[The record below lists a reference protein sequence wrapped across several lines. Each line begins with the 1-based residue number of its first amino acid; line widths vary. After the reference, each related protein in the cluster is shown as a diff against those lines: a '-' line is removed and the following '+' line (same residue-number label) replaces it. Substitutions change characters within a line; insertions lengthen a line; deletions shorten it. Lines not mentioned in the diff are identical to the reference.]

1 MSDHHPDGVMDREYA
16 AGRRRAPHLK
26 FRYRV
31 RAQLAVDAFRGRVA
45 KQSKHAV
52 LELGAAD
59 GLTLLAI
66 RELLG
71 AQDGNQSGSEFIG
84 IELSDE
90 LLAAVPSLPS
100 DTRIIKGDVM
110 RLPPEIPDGHFDLCT
125 ALAVLEHLPDPT
137 RALREAHRAL
147 RPGGVLVA
155 TAPNPLWD
163 DIAGKLG
170 MVAAEHHEQELDE
183 KALRRIVADAGFTD
197 IEFRRFMWAPVG
209 VLPYLK
215 LPINPARSLE
225 IDKWVSRVRLL
236 DFGFV
241 NQCIIAT
248 KP

>member
-1 MSDHHPDGVMDREYA
+1 MTHHTDGVMDREYA
-16 AGRRRAPHLK
+16 RGRQRAPHLQ

-31 RAQLAVDAFRGRVA
+31 RAQLAVDAFRARLPP
-45 KQSKHAV
+45 QSSPRV

-71 AQDGNQSGSEFIG
+71 GQGEFDGV
-84 IELSDE
+84 ELSQE
-90 LLAAVPSLPS
+90 LLGAAPQLPAN
-100 DTRIIKGDVM
+100 TRLIAGDVM
-110 RLPPEIPDGHFDLCT
+110 QLPSSVVADHYDLCT

-137 RALREAHRAL
+137 QALREAYRAL

-170 MVAAEHHEQELDE
+170 MVADEHHEQELDE
-183 KALRRIVADAGFTD
+183 KALRRIVAEAGFVD
-197 IEFRRFMWAPVG
+197 IDFRRFMWAPVG

-215 LPINPARSLE
+215 LQIDPAASLH
-225 IDKWVSRVRLL
+225 IDRLVSRLRLL

-241 NQCIIAT
+241 NQCIIAS
-248 KP
+248 KPGVASAG

>member
-1 MSDHHPDGVMDREYA
+1 MTEHSDGVMDREYA
-16 AGRRRAPHLK
+16 KGRRRAPHLR

-31 RAQLAVDAFRGRVA
+31 RAQLAVDAFRARVPT
-45 KQSKHAV
+45 QSQHRV

-59 GLTLLAI
+59 GLTLLAM

-71 AQDGNQSGSEFIG
+71 AQGEFDGV
-84 IELSDE
+84 ELSKE
-90 LLAAVPSLPS
+90 LLAAVPSLPAN
-100 DTRIIKGDVM
+100 TRILEGDVM
-110 RLPPEIPDGHFDLCT
+110 QLPAEVAEGHYDLCT
-125 ALAVLEHLPDPT
+125 ALAVLEHLPNPT
-137 RALREAHRAL
+137 AALREAWRAL

-183 KALRRIVADAGFTD
+183 KALRRIVADAGFVH

-209 VLPYLK
+209 FLPYLK
-215 LPINPARSLE
+215 LDIDPARSLE
-225 IDKWVSRVRLL
+225 VDRWVSRLRLL

-241 NQCIIAT
+241 NQCIVAS

>member
-1 MSDHHPDGVMDREYA
+1 MTDHSDGVMDREYA
-16 AGRRRAPHLK
+16 AGRRRAPHLQ

-31 RAQLAVDAFRGRVA
+31 RAQLAVDAFRSRVA
-45 KQSKHAV
+45 RQSTHRV
-52 LELGAAD
+52 IELGAAD

-71 AQDGNQSGSEFIG
+71 SQGEFDG

-90 LLAAVPSLPS
+90 LLAAAPSVPAN
-100 DTRIIKGDVM
+100 TRLLKGDVM
-110 RLPPEIPDGHFDLCT
+110 TLPAEIKDGHYDLCT

-137 RALREAHRAL
+137 QALREAFRVL

-183 KALRRIVADAGFTD
+183 KALRRIVAAAGFTN

-215 LPINPARSLE
+215 LKLDPARSLE
-225 IDKWVSRVRLL
+225 IDRWVSKLKLL
-236 DFGFV
+236 NFGFV
-241 NQCIIAT
+241 NQCIVAS

>member
-1 MSDHHPDGVMDREYA
+1 MTDHSDGVMDREYA
-16 AGRRRAPHLK
+16 AGRRRAPHLQ

-31 RAQLAVDAFRGRVA
+31 RAQLAVDAFRSRVPR
-45 KQSKHAV
+45 QSTHRV
-52 LELGAAD
+52 IELGAAD

-71 AQDGNQSGSEFIG
+71 SQGEFDG

-90 LLAAVPSLPS
+90 LLAAAPSVPAN
-100 DTRIIKGDVM
+100 TRLLKGDVM
-110 RLPPEIPDGHFDLCT
+110 KLPAEIKDGHYDLCT

-137 RALREAHRAL
+137 QALREAFRVL

-183 KALRRIVADAGFTD
+183 KALRRIVAAAGFVN

-215 LPINPARSLE
+215 LKLDPARSLE
-225 IDKWVSRVRLL
+225 IDRWVSKLKLL
-236 DFGFV
+236 NFGFV
-241 NQCIIAT
+241 NQCIVAS

>member
-1 MSDHHPDGVMDREYA
+1 MTEHSDGVMDREYA
-16 AGRRRAPHLK
+16 AGRRRAPHLQ

-31 RAQLAVDAFRGRVA
+31 RAQLAVDAFRGRVPR
-45 KQSKHAV
+45 QSRTCV

-71 AQDGNQSGSEFIG
+71 TPGEFDG

-90 LLAAVPSLPS
+90 LLAAAPNVPA
-100 DTRIIKGDVM
+100 DTRMLKGDVM
-110 RLPPEIPDGHFDLCT
+110 RLPPEVQDGHYDLCT

-137 RALREAHRAL
+137 RALREAYRAL

-215 LPINPARSLE
+215 LKLNPARSLD
-225 IDKWVSRVRLL
+225 IDRWVSRLRLL

-241 NQCIIAT
+241 NQCIVAS

>member
-1 MSDHHPDGVMDREYA
+1 MTDHHSDGVMDREYA

-71 AQDGNQSGSEFIG
+71 GEAGSQFDG
-84 IELSDE
+84 IELSKE
-90 LLAAVPSLPS
+90 LLAAVPSLPA
-100 DTRIIKGDVM
+100 DTRILEGDVM
-110 RLPPEIPDGHFDLCT
+110 RLPPEIQEGHYDLCT

-137 RALREAHRAL
+137 RALREAYRAL

-183 KALRRIVADAGFTD
+183 KALRRIVADAGFAD

-215 LPINPARSLE
+215 LPIDAARSLE
-225 IDKWVSRVRLL
+225 IDKWVSRVRLF

-241 NQCIIAT
+241 NQCIIAS